1 MSTRN
6 NLNTAASIALLL
18 ISLLGFLGTWGQG
31 FQNGFLKGIKERLT
45 ADHKRLP
52 SVEVPLKL
60 VYTFIPPVD
69 ALIRRL
75 NVFLWPAIDGAWPG
89 LSLVAWEFSGQ
100 FSATWMIAGVE
111 GLREGNRG
119 KVLTLYG

>member
-1 MSTRN
+1 MSTPKTLN
-6 NLNTAASIALLL
+6 NTAAASIAFLL
-18 ISLLGFLGTWGQG
+18 SLVGFWGTWGQG
-31 FQNGFLKGIKERLT
+31 FRNGFLEHNKKRLT
-45 ADHKRLP
+45 ADEKLLP
-52 SVEVPLKL
+52 SVEVALKL

-75 NVFLWPAIDGAWPG
+75 HVFLWPAIDGAWPG

-100 FSATWMIAGVE
+100 FTATMMIAALE

-119 KVLTLYG
+119 KLLT